1 MTTKK
6 RKKRKKARRTQMAP
20 GMNGRGAGG
29 ETMKLEFDFE
39 PQMNAKIKVVGV
51 GGAGGNAVNR
61 MIESGFSGVDFVAI
75 NTDAQALDCS
85 LAAARIQIGR
95 QLTHGLGSGGNP
107 EIGRKALDEN
117 GEDIANILKG
127 ADMVFVACGM
137 GGGTGTGA
145 APAVAEM
152 AKKMG
157 ALVVGVAT
165 KPFMFEGQFRM
176 KQAIEGLE
184 LLKRAADTAIV
195 IPNQRLLAV
204 ASKNTPVREAF
215 RIADDVLLRATK
227 GVADLIMVPGLVNLD
242 FADVKSVMTEMGD
255 AVMGTGV
262 SSGKNRA
269 VEAAQQSISSP
280 LLEDATIRGARGV
293 LVNVTG
299 GSDLSLHEISEAAMV
314 VNEAIGAESNMIFG
328 AVIDESMKD
337 KIRITVIATGI
348 GTKPKDTSDLRRER
362 MVPRSAAR
370 PVLHATPVA
379 AAARPAASDAPGR
392 NTAVVTPRPSPRRNP
407 QTPEPAAPG
416 RQEPAQRPAMFAKG
430 GNRRGTKKDLEIPT
444 FLRRQMD

>member
-1 MTTKK
+1 
-6 RKKRKKARRTQMAP
+6 
-20 GMNGRGAGG
+20 
-29 ETMKLEFDFE
+29 MKLQFDFE

-75 NTDAQALDCS
+75 NTDAQALECS
-85 LAAARIQIGR
+85 LAATRVQIGR
-95 QLTHGLGSGGNP
+95 ELTHGLGSGGNP
-107 EIGRKALDEN
+107 EIGRRALEESGD
-117 GEDIANILKG
+117 DISNVLKG
-127 ADMVFVACGM
+127 SDMVFVACGM

-176 KQAIEGLE
+176 KQAVEGLE
-184 LLKRAADTAIV
+184 LLKRSADTAIV

-204 ASKNTPVREAF
+204 ASKDTPVREAF

-262 SSGKNRA
+262 SGGKNRA

-280 LLEDATIRGARGV
+280 LLEDATIRGAKGV

-299 GSDLSLHEISEAAMV
+299 GADLSLHEINEAAMV
-314 VNEAIGAESNMIFG
+314 VNDAIGAESNMIFG
-328 AVIDESMKD
+328 AVIDDGLKD
-337 KIRITVIATGI
+337 KVMITVIATGI
-348 GTKPKDTSDLRRER
+348 GDKPAEQSVARAKTKADLARER
-362 MVPRSAAR
+362 VVAR
-370 PVLHATPVA
+370 PVRT
-379 AAARPAASDAPGR
+379 ARPANQMVAAGRTVAPRDVSETPAAATGR
-392 NTAVVTPRPSPRRNP
+392 GARRNP
-407 QTPEPAAPG
+407 IRPEPAGPR
-416 RQEPAQRPAMFAKG
+416 RQEPAPKPAMFAKAG
-430 GNRRGTKKDLEIPT
+430 GRRGSKKDLEIPT

>member
-1 MTTKK
+1 
-6 RKKRKKARRTQMAP
+6 
-20 GMNGRGAGG
+20 
-29 ETMKLEFDFE
+29 MKLEFDFE
-39 PQMNAKIKVVGV
+39 PQMNAKIRVVGV
-51 GGAGGNAVNR
+51 GGAGGNAINR
-61 MIESGFSGVDFVAI
+61 MIESGFSGVDFVAV
-75 NTDAQALDCS
+75 NTDAQALECS
-85 LAAARIQIGR
+85 LAATRVQIGR

-107 EIGRKALDEN
+107 EIGRKALEEN
-117 GEDIANILKG
+117 GEDIANVLKG
-127 ADMVFVACGM
+127 SDMVFVACGM

-152 AKKMG
+152 VKSMG

-176 KQAIEGLE
+176 KQATEGLE
-184 LLKRAADTAIV
+184 LLKQAADTAIV

-242 FADVKSVMTEMGD
+242 FADVKSVMTAMGD

-262 SSGKNRA
+262 SGGKNRA

-280 LLEDATIRGARGV
+280 LLEDATIRGAKGV

-299 GSDLSLHEISEAAMV
+299 GPDLSLHEISEAAMV
-314 VNEAIGAESNMIFG
+314 VNEAIGVESNMIFG
-328 AVIDESMKD
+328 AVIDDSLKD
-337 KIRITVIATGI
+337 KVMITVIATGI
-348 GTKPKDTSDLRRER
+348 GEKPKPKEKVLPRRER
-362 MVPRSAAR
+362 VAAR
-370 PVLHATPVA
+370 PIRTVQPANQLVA
-379 AAARPAASDAPGR
+379 AGRASVRTAASETPAKATGGSARRNPVKPEPARPEPARPA
-392 NTAVVTPRPSPRRNP
+392 RR
-407 QTPEPAAPG
+407 
-416 RQEPAQRPAMFAKG
+416 EPAQRPAMFAKG
-430 GNRRGTKKDLEIPT
+430 GGRRGSKKDLEIPT

>member
-1 MTTKK
+1 
-6 RKKRKKARRTQMAP
+6 
-20 GMNGRGAGG
+20 
-29 ETMKLEFDFE
+29 MKLEFDFE
-39 PQMNAKIKVVGV
+39 PQMNARIKVVGV

-61 MIESGFSGVDFVAI
+61 MIESGFSGVDFVAV
-75 NTDAQALDCS
+75 NTDAQALECS
-85 LAAARIQIGR
+85 LAATRVQIGR

-107 EIGRKALDEN
+107 EIGRKALEEN
-117 GEDIANILKG
+117 GEDVAKVLKG

-145 APAVAEM
+145 GPAVAEM
-152 AKKMG
+152 AKKTG
-157 ALVVGVAT
+157 SLVVGVAT
-165 KPFMFEGQFRM
+165 KPFKFEGQFRM
-176 KQAIEGLE
+176 KQAVEGLE
-184 LLKRAADTAIV
+184 LLKQAADTAIV

-204 ASKNTPVREAF
+204 ASKDTPVREAF

-242 FADVKSVMTEMGD
+242 FADVRSVMTEMGD

-299 GSDLSLHEISEAAMV
+299 GFDLSLHEISEAAMV

-328 AVIDESMKD
+328 AVIDESLKD
-337 KIRITVIATGI
+337 QVMITVIATGI
-348 GTKPKDTSDLRRER
+348 GERAAERPTARE
-362 MVPRSAAR
+362 
-370 PVLHATPVA
+370 VA
-379 AAARPAASDAPGR
+379 AVARARRAASRPAAQPEREAPATVGARVEPGSGR
-392 NTAVVTPRPSPRRNP
+392 RRNEAPARERTERRNPVAPAAPSPRA
-407 QTPEPAAPG
+407 QQPESRPG
-416 RQEPAQRPAMFAKG
+416 MFARG
-430 GNRRGTKKDLEIPT
+430 GRRGSKKDLEIPT